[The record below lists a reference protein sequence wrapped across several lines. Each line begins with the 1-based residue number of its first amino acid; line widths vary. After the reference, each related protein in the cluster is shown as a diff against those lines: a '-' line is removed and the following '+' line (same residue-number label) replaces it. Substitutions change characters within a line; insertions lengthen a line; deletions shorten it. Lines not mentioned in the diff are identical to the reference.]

1 MGVSKVEFAGNT
13 LIDLTGDT
21 VQPTSLVAG
30 YTATNAAGEKID
42 GEFIPIYFGDED
54 DIESAPLNA
63 DTLGG
68 QSPDYYAKASEV
80 ETLPKAIT
88 KSVYKLSTTTG
99 LETIYSVTIPQNCVY
114 YAMAYARWSQG
125 KPTNVAIA
133 SNGSIWAQSTTPD
146 GGPKVTYFG
155 ETLSGGVT
163 LDFQVANS
171 SLSSYSQI
179 VVMVLYSAIS

>member
-1 MGVSKVEFAGNT
+1 MAITGKVKT
-13 LIDLTGDT
+13 LFEDKERTQAVFPRTVFSAVTNEDGESMDELLTSAVCIGEDLTKT
-21 VQPTSLVAG
+21 
-30 YTATNAAGEKID
+30 Y
-42 GEFIPIYFGDED
+42 
-54 DIESAPLNA
+54 PLSVNA

-80 ETLPKAIT
+80 STLPKAIT

-125 KPTNVAIA
+125 KPTSVAIA
-133 SNGSIWAQSTTPD
+133 SNGSVWAQSTTPD

-155 ETLSGGVT
+155 ETISGGVT
-163 LDFQVANS
+163 LDFQGANS

-179 VVMVLYSAIS
+179 VVMVLYNAIS